1 MTAEEYRAIL
11 EQEADAKKKLRQ
23 EEGSLQIR
31 CVKTFRASF
40 PMLTD
45 CMTHMKNEE
54 PDAKRRKIGAAMG
67 VVAGYPDLM
76 LFLPAKYGKDIFYYG
91 LAIELKNGKK
101 GRQGINQKLCQIRME
116 ASGYKYVLIR
126 DVEEFA
132 REVSDYINHVPK
144 DVTAR
149 LVKAIN
155 EINRIRDEEQRKA
168 EEKSIAKARKELQA
182 MLIKGK

>member
-11 EQEADAKKKLRQ
+11 EQEADGKKRLRQ

-31 CVKTFRASF
+31 CVKIFRASF

-76 LFLPAKYGKDIFYYG
+76 LFLPARYGKDIYYCG

-101 GRQGINQKLCQIRME
+101 GRQGINQKLCQMRME
-116 ASGYKYVLIR
+116 ASGYKYVLVR
-126 DVEEFA
+126 DTDEFA
-132 REVSDYINHVPK
+132 REASDYINHIPK
-144 DVTAR
+144 DVTAK
-149 LVKAIN
+149 LVKVMH
-155 EINRIRDEEQRKA
+155 EINKIREEEQRKA
-168 EEKSIAKARKELQA
+168 EANSIAKARKELQA
-182 MLIKGK
+182 MLNKGK